1 MSMYDDFG
9 LNNTIPKK
17 TNKFKGLASVCF
29 KLILLFV
36 ILLFLL
42 TGFTNTIKVS
52 STEEKID
59 LSNIQEPIQY
69 SASGGTTLEINDGTA
84 EIKYVAEYSLSGR
97 VVDVENYY
105 GSHIRNQLSPKDIG
119 VAWGSLATDENQEKI
134 RWTSTGNRFLSWF
147 IPDGEWYREIG
158 GESVVTAHHSNNH
171 LIPSDSNVEKLI
183 KKIKK
188 DDYVKVEGYLVNI
201 NWRKSDGSY
210 FYWNTST
217 SRNDN
222 GDGACEVIYVTNVTW
237 LD

>member
-9 LNNTIPKK
+9 LNNTVPKE
-17 TNKFKGLASVCF
+17 TNNFKGFLYVCF
-29 KLILLFV
+29 KLIMLFV

-42 TGFTNTIKVS
+42 TGFTNTINVS
-52 STEEKID
+52 SIEEKID
-59 LSNIQEPIQY
+59 LSNISEPTQY
-69 SASGGTTLEINDGTA
+69 ATLGGTTLEINGGKADITY
-84 EIKYVAEYSLSGR
+84 IAEYSLSGR

-105 GSHIRNQLSPKDIG
+105 GSNIRNQLSPKDIG
-119 VAWGSLATDENQEKI
+119 IAWGFLATDENQEKI

-158 GESVVTAHHSNNH
+158 GESAVIAHHSNNH
-171 LIPSDSNVEKLI
+171 LIPFDSNVEKLI

-201 NWRKSDGSY
+201 NWKKDDGTY

-217 SRNDN
+217 SRNDD

-237 LD
+237 LK